1 LKAENLYGKSFA
13 KTTSQ
18 TINREHT
25 VGVVLPL
32 NEKFKTTNG
41 AEINKQNF
49 RRIKNDVEPADVND
63 LRETNNFQDAE

>member
-1 LKAENLYGKSFA
+1 
-13 KTTSQ
+13 
-18 TINREHT
+18 
-25 VGVVLPL
+25 VLPL